1 MNTALRF
8 CLAAA
13 LAVSVAGCSGGS
25 TTIPRKTALEIRE
38 MQTRTFETTDTKMV
52 MKAVLNV
59 LQDEGYIVKNANI
72 DLGLITADKQV
83 ETSSQNNVNSGSATT
98 ALVLGLAEVA
108 LRVAFSDSNSS
119 SGSSTS
125 SSSSSGNDDRWEK
138 YRSMECSANISEF
151 GAQTRVRINVQ
162 VRAVDNKGDMVT
174 VYQIEDPIFYQDFF
188 AKVDKGIFIAK
199 EKL

>member
-1 MNTALRF
+1 MNTALRC

-13 LAVSVAGCSGGS
+13 LAVSIAGCSSGS
-25 TTIPRKTALEIRE
+25 TAIPRKTALEIRE
-38 MQTRTFETTDTKMV
+38 MQTRTFETADLKMV
-52 MKAVLNV
+52 MKSVLNV
-59 LQDEGYIVKNANI
+59 LQDEGYIVKNANM

-83 ETSSQNNVNSGSATT
+83 ETSSQSNVSSGSATT

-108 LRVAFSDSNSS
+108 LRVAFSTPDSSP
-119 SGSSTS
+119 GSAA
-125 SSSSSGNDDRWEK
+125 SSSSSGDDERWEK

-151 GAQTRVRINVQ
+151 GAQTRVRINIQ

-174 VYQIEDPIFYQDFF
+174 VYQIEDPLFYQDFF